1 MLFYQ
6 SKGVSM
12 PPASKATTVIK
23 TVSPSGQISL
33 GKKYAGKTV
42 IIEQP
47 EEGEWHIKT
56 GATIP
61 ENELW
66 LHTPEMKERLK
77 EFFEWSENRE
87 PQTTSIE
94 EIEAMVT
101 KELERR
107 ERLVSK

>member
-1 MLFYQ
+1 
-6 SKGVSM
+6 M

-47 EEGEWHIKT
+47 KEGEWNIKT

-66 LHTPEMKERLK
+66 MHEEPTKTKIWEALEWAATHKPQATDLDEFEKMILAKLEER
-77 EFFEWSENRE
+77 
-87 PQTTSIE
+87 
-94 EIEAMVT
+94 EARG
-101 KELERR
+101 KR
-107 ERLVSK
+107 

>member
-1 MLFYQ
+1 
-6 SKGVSM
+6 M
-12 PPASKATTVIK
+12 PPVSKATTVVK

-47 EEGEWHIKT
+47 EEGEWYIKT
-56 GATIP
+56 GVTIP

-77 EFFEWSENRE
+77 EFFEWVE
-87 PQTTSIE
+87 TTPRKDVNLE
-94 EIEAMVT
+94 
-101 KELERR
+101 ELER
-107 ERLVSK
+107 EILVKNGQ